1 MSFGFS
7 VGDFVLLV
15 QLAFRTVDNARKAC
29 GEHNELTHETSRLHA
44 VLQRVQQ
51 EASKPESP
59 INRPGDSYRE
69 ELASIASGCRRVLNS
84 MDKILEK
91 YNALSN
97 QEKSVRKLWQKV
109 RFGNWQ
115 IVDIRDLRL
124 KITYY
129 TSALSLFLNMVSA
142 GSIGR
147 VEKQMDEAGGDLR
160 EIRHAVH
167 RITAHLMNTTGKE
180 GSSLT
185 TYQDDDKAVWKEFRR
200 ELIWDGVSSDIIQKH
215 KKTIQEYVKELGSRG
230 FLDEADPAPLDEDWE
245 EETGAIS
252 EGINHHPDSV
262 TASVKSGL
270 DIDAFS
276 KDSSTGLELGRSEN
290 EALSKEPQEFELAQ
304 SYHQS
309 SRRSNITSKSK
320 PSAKER
326 ADGSEN
332 GLFASLKKDS
342 NLLPLSRPISPLLP
356 EKPTMIDLRDHDSS
370 NGYVGRPTNY
380 PYRAQAID
388 SYKGNLGDP
397 NKINFSKN
405 EMLKVCGVNGRQWQV
420 RMETCEEDIAPS
432 IRLIQESSAS
442 PLSPPQLLFVFQDL
456 LAARIIRGPTYTF

>member
-7 VGDFVLLV
+7 FGDFVLLV

-59 INRPGDSYRE
+59 TNRPGDSYRE

-167 RITAHLMNTTGKE
+167 RITAHLMNTPGKE
-180 GSSLT
+180 GSILT

-215 KKTIQEYVKELGSRG
+215 KKTIQEFVKELESRG

-245 EETGAIS
+245 ETGAIS
-252 EGINHHPDSV
+252 EGINNHPDSD

-270 DIDAFS
+270 EIDVFS
-276 KDSSTGLELGRSEN
+276 KDSSMGLELGRSEN
-290 EALSKEPQEFELAQ
+290 EALSKEPQEFELA
-304 SYHQS
+304 
-309 SRRSNITSKSK
+309 
-320 PSAKER
+320 
-326 ADGSEN
+326 
-332 GLFASLKKDS
+332 
-342 NLLPLSRPISPLLP
+342 
-356 EKPTMIDLRDHDSS
+356 
-370 NGYVGRPTNY
+370 
-380 PYRAQAID
+380 
-388 SYKGNLGDP
+388 
-397 NKINFSKN
+397 
-405 EMLKVCGVNGRQWQV
+405 
-420 RMETCEEDIAPS
+420 
-432 IRLIQESSAS
+432 
-442 PLSPPQLLFVFQDL
+442 
-456 LAARIIRGPTYTF
+456 